1 MTEQFDK
8 FVEFILEKVQTME
21 ELNRESP
28 PYGFWISPS
37 GEYTVVRQRQ
47 HDSVADAII
56 SKNPSLIKKFMSDPI
71 SPANFLSKEKYIR
84 VVFAHYTNMLLGD
97 CFYYIQNEEGAWI
110 PVRFEP
116 TSGSLKTFKDL
127 ASFYGVRSKMVN
139 R

>member
-8 FVEFILEKVQTME
+8 FVKFILEKVQTME

-37 GEYTVVRQRQ
+37 GEYTVVKHQQ
-47 HDSVADAII
+47 HDSVADSII
-56 SKNPSLIKKFMSDPI
+56 SKNPSLKKKYMSDPI
-71 SPANFLSKEKYIR
+71 SQANFLSRERYIR

-97 CFYYIQNEEGAWI
+97 CFYYAQNAGEWVPI
-110 PVRFEP
+110 RFEP
-116 TSGSLKTFKDL
+116 TSSSLKTFKDL
-127 ASFYGVRSKMVN
+127 ANFYGVRSRMEI